1 MPSPLS
7 ADRPA
12 AQPPRRGT
20 VDALISQTR
29 RLRGDVD
36 AVRRDAPADEAD
48 PEVRWQRALY
58 DLALNQLSDLD
69 GHLAQLRD
77 GPALPPTPA
86 APAGLPVAPPPAPR
100 RESLLS
106 RVGSAEWNLLTDE
119 ASWSGE
125 LYQILGRD
133 AAAPPLTLDELPSL
147 VLDEDRPKL
156 TAMVTDC
163 LIDAQRIDGEFRV
176 LLPDGGVRTVHMMG
190 EPVLDD
196 DGGTASM
203 WAVLRDVSELRRSQ
217 RAVSETRDS
226 LHRQRHFAQTE
237 HRVAV
242 ELQEAVL
249 PPWRGSLRLPH
260 QGPERLDLAAHYL
273 PCSTSA
279 LIGGDWYDALELPGG
294 ESLLSVGDLTGHG
307 VTVTSG
313 MAMLIGALRGLAMAG
328 TEPGRLMACL
338 NQLLD
343 ATVQPALGSAVC
355 CRYRLG
361 DPHPGLGAGGAPRPA
376 AVPRRDG
383 ACADIAGRRP
393 ARSDLGCRLR
403 AGRSDARTGRPAAP
417 AHRWTGPPAGR
428 RGSRAAAAGPGP
440 TDRRGAYGPGMCT
453 DSGGRVRRDRAC
465 GRRLRTRRQGQLL
478 RSLPPRGHA
487 DAMSPL
493 FFGWVLGRASL
504 ISSRRS
510 WIFG

>member
-7 ADRPA
+7 ADRSA
-12 AQPPRRGT
+12 AQPPRRGQ

-29 RLRGDVD
+29 RLRGDMD

-48 PEVRWQRALY
+48 PEIRWQRALY
-58 DLALNQLSDLD
+58 DLALHQLSDLD
-69 GHLAQLRD
+69 DHLAQLRD
-77 GPALPPTPA
+77 GPAPPPP
-86 APAGLPVAPPPAPR
+86 APASAVGIPVAPPPAPR

-125 LYQILGRD
+125 LFQILGRD
-133 AAAPPLTLDELPSL
+133 PAAPPLTLDELPSL
-147 VLDEDRPKL
+147 VLDEDRPHL

-163 LIDAQRIDGEFRV
+163 LIDAKRIDGEFRV
-176 LLPDGGVRTVHMMG
+176 VLPDGGVRTVHMMG

-226 LHRQRHFAQTE
+226 LHRQRHIAQTE
-237 HRVAV
+237 HRLAV

-249 PPWRGSLRLPH
+249 PPWRGPLRLPQ
-260 QGPERLDLAAHYL
+260 QGPARLDLAAHYL

-313 MAMLIGALRGLAMAG
+313 MAMLIGALRGMAMSG
-328 TEPGRLMACL
+328 TDPGRLMACL

-355 CRYRLG
+355 CRYRPTTRTLVWAQAG
-361 DPHPGLGAGGAPRPA
+361 HPAPLLFRGGTGRVLPAPDGVLLGATSGAVYGQA
-376 AVPRRDG
+376 EVTLEQGDLLLLHTDGLVPRRG
-383 ACADIAGRRP
+383 GEAAVQRLL
-393 ARSDLGCRLR
+393 DLAPRFGE
-403 AGRSDARTGRPAAP
+403 ARTAQECV
-417 AHRWTGPPAGR
+417 
-428 RGSRAAAAGPGP
+428 RAVVEEFGERER
-440 TDRRGAYGPGMCT
+440 TDDACVLVA
-453 DSGGRVRRDRAC
+453 RV
-465 GRRLRTRRQGQLL
+465 
-478 RSLPPRGHA
+478 
-487 DAMSPL
+487 
-493 FFGWVLGRASL
+493 
-504 ISSRRS
+504 SS
-510 WIFG
+510 